1 MDFTPFVLADLSFQM
16 KWENLKGNN
25 DYKNKNTE
33 KSAFVKKH
41 FFAFCE
47 PKAKINTLICSGG
60 MKCLI

>member
-33 KSAFVKKH
+33 KTEIKEIGNTEKS
-41 FFAFCE
+41 E
-47 PKAKINTLICSGG
+47 IQKIR
-60 MKCLI
+60 

>member
-33 KSAFVKKH
+33 KSAFVSNYL
-41 FFAFCE
+41 F
-47 PKAKINTLICSGG
+47 
-60 MKCLI
+60 